1 MVWLIVDDEGKLF
14 MRLYFC
20 DATVGFRNMAVH
32 NYEAI
37 NWAIVFAIA
46 TMHLQDFRKFGEAVT
61 FYLSMR

>member
-1 MVWLIVDDEGKLF
+1 
-14 MRLYFC
+14 
-20 DATVGFRNMAVH
+20 MAVH